1 MVPRDSGD
9 DIKRGRDAVATAEG
23 GTRAKQWRRTGQPLC
38 RTPKSRSPAQHVC
51 GQGRCSA
58 PLRESF
64 LAHRYRCEVDGL
76 LPRNLSRS
84 RLRIPKK
91 SLFSERLSE
100 RPTSA
105 CFGTCGKNVSSVPVS
120 TCNHDLV
127 RSDMASQSAQREALA
142 RDCRIREARE
152 PAATLVL
159 VSAGSRVGV
168 PFVSDCGG
176 ATASASDPR
185 GPAPADSPHATHIRL
200 RFRGVTTYV
209 AEQAR
214 RLGISGP
221 DSKHVGLGSREGHG
235 RCAPQHAPR
244 EPLAQPRLVG
254 MGILPRGAG
263 QAHARLRR
271 GAEQRR

>member
-64 LAHRYRCEVDGL
+64 LAHRYRCEVAGL

-127 RSDMASQSAQREALA
+127 RSDMHLSQHNAKRW
-142 RDCRIREARE
+142 R
-152 PAATLVL
+152 
-159 VSAGSRVGV
+159 
-168 PFVSDCGG
+168 
-176 ATASASDPR
+176 ATAAYVRRANRPRRSYSSPR
-185 GPAPADSPHATHIRL
+185 GVVSGCLLCLTAAVRPRAPLTLGDPHPLTHQRDSPYGCVFGASL
-200 RFRGVTTYV
+200 RTSRNN
-209 AEQAR
+209 AR

-263 QAHARLRR
+263 QVHARLRR

>member
-23 GTRAKQWRRTGQPLC
+23 GRARSSGDGQDSLCVERQKVDRRHSTSVVKVDA
-38 RTPKSRSPAQHVC
+38 RH
-51 GQGRCSA
+51 
-58 PLRESF
+58 
-64 LAHRYRCEVDGL
+64 RCES
-76 LPRNLSRS
+76 LSS
-84 RLRIPKK
+84 RIDTDAKSTVYYPGICLDLGFASRKK

-127 RSDMASQSAQREALA
+127 RSDMHLSQHNAKRWRAT
-142 RDCRIREARE
+142 
-152 PAATLVL
+152 AAYVRRANRPRRSYSSPRGV
-159 VSAGSRVGV
+159 VSGCL
-168 PFVSDCGG
+168 FVSDCGG

-263 QAHARLRR
+263 QVHARLRR

>member
-1 MVPRDSGD
+1 MNPERGRSRADRAGSRMVPRDSGD

-51 GQGRCSA
+51 GQGRCSV

-127 RSDMASQSAQREALA
+127 RSDMHLSQHNAKRWRATAAYVRRANRPRRSYSSPRGVVSGCLLCLTAAVRPRAPLTLGDPHPLTHHTRLTYGCVFGASPRTSRNK
-142 RDCRIREARE
+142 RG
-152 PAATLVL
+152 
-159 VSAGSRVGV
+159 VSASPDPTRNMSG
-168 PFVSDCGG
+168 
-176 ATASASDPR
+176 SDP
-185 GPAPADSPHATHIRL
+185 A
-200 RFRGVTTYV
+200 
-209 AEQAR
+209 
-214 RLGISGP
+214 
-221 DSKHVGLGSREGHG
+221 K
-235 RCAPQHAPR
+235 PR
-244 EPLAQPRLVG
+244 
-254 MGILPRGAG
+254 
-263 QAHARLRR
+263 
-271 GAEQRR
+271 